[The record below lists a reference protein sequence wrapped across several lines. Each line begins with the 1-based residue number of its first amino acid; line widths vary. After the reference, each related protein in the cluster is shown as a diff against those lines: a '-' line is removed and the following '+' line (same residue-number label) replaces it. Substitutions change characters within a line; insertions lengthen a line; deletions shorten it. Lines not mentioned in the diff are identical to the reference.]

1 MLRNEGVGLK
11 RVEIFQN
18 GDQPL
23 YGLKFTFLNGETQ
36 MVGNTG
42 GQEPLNCELDP
53 SERIVGIGYK
63 ANKPMYRY
71 GMRFMVLS
79 DQ

>member
-1 MLRNEGVGLK
+1 
-11 RVEIFQN
+11 
-18 GDQPL
+18 
-23 YGLKFTFLNGETQ
+23 

-79 DQ
+79 D